1 MIVDPEAWLDT
12 KTAVALLLRIQCNAH
27 WISGVGD
34 AQVRALWQRTLFCS
48 CMKISGSI
56 FVLAL
61 LIYIHVYIY

>member
-34 AQVRALWQRTLFCS
+34 AQVRALRQRILF
-48 CMKISGSI
+48 
-56 FVLAL
+56 FAPT
-61 LIYIHVYIY
+61 